1 MFIYKCDGTGELQEV
16 NSQLYYSVVDYYIN
30 LGNDDLVDPDM
41 MGIESDLF
49 WDIVD
54 DYMNS
59 LDSLEGNDND

>member
-16 NSQLYYSVVDYYIN
+16 NSQLYYSVVDYYIG
-30 LGNDDLVDPDM
+30 LGNGDLVDPDM
-41 MGIESDLF
+41 MGIEGDLF

-59 LDSLEGNDND
+59 LDSFEGSDND